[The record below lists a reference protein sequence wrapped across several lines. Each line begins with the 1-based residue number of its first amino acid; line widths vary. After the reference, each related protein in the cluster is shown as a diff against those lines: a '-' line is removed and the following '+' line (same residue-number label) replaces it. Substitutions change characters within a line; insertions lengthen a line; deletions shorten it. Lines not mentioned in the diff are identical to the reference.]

1 MTLNNLKNNIVKSD
15 ENFWNSRYESGQTG
29 WDIGEV
35 SVPLREY
42 ADQLKNKSARI
53 LIPGCGNAY
62 EAAYLSSA
70 GFSNITL
77 LDLSGVLM
85 NKLEKIFNSDKN
97 ISLVTQ
103 DFFEHEGS
111 YDIIIEQTFFCAI
124 DPSMREAYAEKMKT
138 LLSDKG
144 TLAGVLF
151 NKEFEN
157 QGPPFGGSEEEY
169 RNLFSRHF
177 HINILEKCRNS
188 IAPRNGG
195 EVFINLK
202 PKKL

>member
-35 SVPLREY
+35 SVPVREY
-42 ADQLKNKSARI
+42 ADQLKDKTARI

-85 NKLEKIFNSDKN
+85 NKLEKYLIQTKTFLLLLR
-97 ISLVTQ
+97 IS
-103 DFFEHEGS
+103 S
-111 YDIIIEQTFFCAI
+111 N
-124 DPSMREAYAEKMKT
+124 MK
-138 LLSDKG
+138 
-144 TLAGVLF
+144 
-151 NKEFEN
+151 
-157 QGPPFGGSEEEY
+157 
-169 RNLFSRHF
+169 
-177 HINILEKCRNS
+177 
-188 IAPRNGG
+188 
-195 EVFINLK
+195 EVMTSL
-202 PKKL
+202 